1 MDLSSLPLRAC
12 GSLGQQR
19 SSDSVVLARR
29 SPLWVKI
36 GGESDLPP
44 RQVYPQQRKQPRYG
58 HGRSVPIRD
67 IGPAFRC
74 WPEKFAAPL
83 LGDAAA
89 HCDIARLLC
98 EDHLSAAPKQS
109 APPSKLR
116 LIDTL
121 SVRSAP
127 QLLRRSN
134 GRRVHGR
141 APCAPSTPAPIVMAE
156 TTSTAACRYV
166 ARLKARSLLSS
177 ASLRKR
183 SCTNSGSRQHDA
195 VFVI

>member
-1 MDLSSLPLRAC
+1 MRVELPRLLTAPPDVLSPRMVRVIEDLAGDWRRLD
-12 GSLGQQR
+12 QR
-19 SSDSVVLARR
+19 IEALSAEIEAIARR
-29 SPLWVKI
+29 DA
-36 GGESDLPP
+36 GC
-44 RQVYPQQRKQPRYG
+44 QRLM
-58 HGRSVPIRD
+58 SVPV
-67 IGPAFRC
+67 FRC